1 MKKSKPQINS
11 HIIILGYMGCG
22 KTSIAQYLANTL
34 DLNWID
40 LDKIIESNENMK
52 ISTIFESKGEL
63 EFRKIENKTLIH
75 VLSSSDKSVISLG
88 GGTPCYFNNMNLIIE
103 NSENVFYINISIK
116 TLSQRLHNEKNHRPI
131 ISQFDSL
138 NKINEF
144 VSKHLFERLHFYNM
158 ANHKIKAEEKDVEQI
173 GEDIIEIINQ

>member
-1 MKKSKPQINS
+1 
-11 HIIILGYMGCG
+11 MGCG
-22 KTSIAQYLANTL
+22 KTSVAQYLANTL

-40 LDKIIESNENMK
+40 LDQIIESNENMK

-116 TLSQRLHNEKNHRPI
+116 ILSKRLYNEK
-131 ISQFDSL
+131 
-138 NKINEF
+138 KT
-144 VSKHLFERLHFYNM
+144 
-158 ANHKIKAEEKDVEQI
+158 
-173 GEDIIEIINQ
+173 

>member
-1 MKKSKPQINS
+1 
-11 HIIILGYMGCG
+11 MGCG
-22 KTSIAQYLANTL
+22 KTSIAQYLANKL

-40 LDKIIESNENMK
+40 LDQIIESNENTK

-75 VLSSSDKSVISLG
+75 ILSSSDKSVISLG

-116 TLSQRLHNEKNHRPI
+116 TLSQRLYNEKNHRPI

-144 VSKHLFERLHFYNM
+144 VAKHLFERLHFYNM
-158 ANHKIKAEEKDVEQI
+158 ANHTIKAEEKDVEQI